1 MHASNGDNPV
11 RGFADA
17 DVGTKQAPPEQKCNT
32 FLMLAEHQSLC
43 SLGNVSSLNA
53 SNSLARDVAAP
64 NHVTWSH
71 VPRPRKT
78 RLLRLRTRADERIVP
93 RPCRPS
99 GEYGSA
105 NRIRPNPAD
114 RALTQKTPKANAG
127 HIKGQRDSATMP
139 ASDSWGSTYRLKNTG
154 MLKEWHMAV
163 RRSSIKAAR
172 NKKRNLVR
180 RLQID
185 SLERRDLLAVDF
197 TLQILHASDMEAGL
211 AAVDDA
217 PQFAAI
223 VDALEDTYP
232 NSILLSSG
240 DNYLSGPFFNASG
253 DPSLEAVLGG
263 GSSASIGRGDIEIM
277 NRIGFDA
284 SVIGNH
290 EFDLGPRELRIC
302 SSPRRM
308 AWWSVSVRQR
318 QCELLGR
325 ARLEFAP

>member
-1 MHASNGDNPV
+1 
-11 RGFADA
+11 
-17 DVGTKQAPPEQKCNT
+17 
-32 FLMLAEHQSLC
+32 
-43 SLGNVSSLNA
+43 
-53 SNSLARDVAAP
+53 
-64 NHVTWSH
+64 
-71 VPRPRKT
+71 
-78 RLLRLRTRADERIVP
+78 
-93 RPCRPS
+93 
-99 GEYGSA
+99 
-105 NRIRPNPAD
+105 
-114 RALTQKTPKANAG
+114 
-127 HIKGQRDSATMP
+127 MP

-154 MLKEWHMAV
+154 MLKEWHMAA

-290 EFDLGPRELRIC
+290 EFDLGPRELRNVFFPSGAWRGGQFPYVSANVNYSAEPDLNSRLAPVAWRPARSRDGSRPARSLPRTGRRSA
-302 SSPRRM
+302 SS
-308 AWWSVSVRQR
+308 A
-318 QCELLGR
+318 
-325 ARLEFAP
+325 